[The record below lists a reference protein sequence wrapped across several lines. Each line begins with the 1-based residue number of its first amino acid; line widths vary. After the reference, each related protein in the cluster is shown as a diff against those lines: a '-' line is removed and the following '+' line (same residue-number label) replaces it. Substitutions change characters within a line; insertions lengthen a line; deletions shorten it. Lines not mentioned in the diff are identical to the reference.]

1 MRLVLQLAILSLIQL
16 KCFINDTDKQIKQ
29 TTIPKFADDTRLEW
43 AASMLKEI
51 IIQKGSGKLENGQK
65 KLGA

>member
-43 AASMLKEI
+43 AASMLKER
-51 IIQKGSGKLENGQK
+51 S
-65 KLGA
+65 